1 MHPIGA
7 YGASKY
13 EVPTFCRDI
22 VMRKAILAIVLLTAA
37 GCATSTVP
45 DRLTENANASPSSI
59 QVMVLGT
66 HHFAGATEDLINLET
81 DNVLT
86 LKRQLELQSLS
97 RSLATFKP
105 TVIVT
110 ERETEA
116 PDYYD
121 PVYMKFDNRM
131 LSEVPNERVQVGYRV
146 ARLVGIDRVYGLDEQ
161 TSTGE
166 PNYFPFEALI
176 THATE
181 LGRMDDL
188 QAILD
193 EMGEV
198 AQAEMED
205 IQKLSIPMMLHEINT
220 GLLSSAELYYQ
231 LMTFD
236 EGESQPA
243 AELQAFWFMR
253 NAKIFSK
260 LEDVTQPGDRVIIVY
275 GAGHK
280 FWLEHFVRNMPGFE
294 LVSPVPYLLAAE

>member
-1 MHPIGA
+1 
-7 YGASKY
+7 
-13 EVPTFCRDI
+13 
-22 VMRKAILAIVLLTAA
+22 MRKAFLAVVFLAA
-37 GCATSTVP
+37 ACTTNTVH
-45 DRLTENANASPSSI
+45 DGQTNIADVSSDSI

-66 HHFAGATEDLINLET
+66 HHFAGSTEDLINLET
-81 DNVLT
+81 DNVLSP
-86 LKRQLELQSLS
+86 KRQLELQSLS

-110 ERETEA
+110 ERETDA

-121 PVYMKFDNRM
+121 AVYTRFDDRM

-166 PNYFPFEALI
+166 PNYFPFEALT
-176 THATE
+176 THATD

-220 GLLSSAELYYQ
+220 GWLSSAEFYYK
-231 LMTFD
+231 LIAFD

-280 FWLEHFVRNMPGFE
+280 FWLEHFVKNTPGFN